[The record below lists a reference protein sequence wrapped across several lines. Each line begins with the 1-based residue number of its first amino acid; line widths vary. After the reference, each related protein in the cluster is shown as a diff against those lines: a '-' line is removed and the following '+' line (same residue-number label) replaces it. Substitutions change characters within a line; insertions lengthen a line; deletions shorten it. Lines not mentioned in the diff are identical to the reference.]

1 MRHRYRLLLCCLP
14 GLALLPAARSVAQAL
29 PPNLLLDDTFDDNR
43 QGWRTGTDATGT
55 FALEAGTYH
64 LRNRQGVSLT
74 HQALPLNSAAD
85 YALEATVQQA
95 GAGRGGLYWGAA
107 DDDNGNVFALEND
120 GRQYVIGRWQK
131 GKWEEL
137 HPVAAVP
144 GAAAG
149 KPHALRVTMHNG
161 EARYFIDG
169 TEVWKQASARSFG
182 PEIGPYASREADLR
196 LDRLR
201 AWHTARIRLAPD
213 VPLSLERT
221 ALGAAINEPRVRETN
236 PRVSP
241 DGRQL
246 YFARDVGQA
255 AGQNLDIF
263 VAQRQPDGRY
273 ADVQSVGRPLNN
285 DGNNAVESIT
295 PDGNTA
301 LLMNL
306 YQPDGSTRPERGAS
320 LARRRPDGQWGVPEP
335 VRFRAL
341 PPTAKRADYFLGAS
355 GSVMLLAL
363 DAPTHPQ
370 KCDLYVSHLTP
381 RGDWTEPKLLGPTIN
396 TPGDDY
402 APFLAPDGKTLY
414 FASSG
419 HAGFGGDDIFVT
431 TRLDETWTKWS
442 EPMNLGPGINTL
454 QDDGYFSVTAAGD
467 YAFLVGTNE
476 QGDYDL
482 VRVALPPA
490 LRPKATVL
498 LRGRA
503 VDARTNQPLT
513 AAAEVRAELLPKNT
527 PAGQATAAAGGKFQL
542 TLAGGASYTLKVTAP
557 GYLPATDALDL
568 TGNTQYGEVA
578 RDILLTPLA
587 AEQRLALNNL
597 FFQQSK
603 ADILPTSKPELDRLV
618 QVLKDNPELKIRLEG
633 HTDNQGDPKLN
644 VKLSE
649 ERVQHLQ
656 QYLVGQGIGAERL
669 QTVGYGGSKPVAPN
683 DNEYNRRKNRRVE
696 LVVLE

>member
-1 MRHRYRLLLCCLP
+1 MRHRYCPPLFA
-14 GLALLPAARSVAQAL
+14 LASLICLPAAGSAGQAL

-43 QGWRTGTDATGT
+43 QGWRTGRTDNGT
-55 FALEAGTYH
+55 FSLEGGSYRLLNQQA
-64 LRNRQGVSLT
+64 VSLT
-74 HQALPLNSAAD
+74 YQALPLNTAAD
-85 YALEATVQQA
+85 YALEATVQQR
-95 GAGRGGLYWGAA
+95 GAGRGGLYWAAA
-107 DDDNGNVFALEND
+107 DEDNGNVFALEND
-120 GRQYVIGRWQK
+120 GRSVVIGRWQK

-137 HPVAAVP
+137 HPAAALP
-144 GAAAG
+144 GAAGAA
-149 KPHALRVTMHNG
+149 HTLRVLVHNG
-161 EARYFIDG
+161 AASYFVDG
-169 TEVWKQASARSFG
+169 QEVWTQPAARTFG
-182 PEIGPYASREADLR
+182 TGVGPYASRATELR

-201 AWHTARIRLAPD
+201 AWHVARIRLAPD
-213 VPLSLERT
+213 VPLTLERT
-221 ALGAAINEPRVRETN
+221 ALGAAINEPRTRETS

-246 YFARDVGQA
+246 YFARDVQSGQP
-255 AGQNLDIF
+255 GQNLDIF

-273 ADVQSVGRPLNN
+273 AETRSLGFPLNN
-285 DGNNAVESIT
+285 EGNNAVESIT

-306 YQPDGSTRPERGAS
+306 YQPDGHPRPERGAS

-341 PPTAKRADYFLGAS
+341 PPAAQRADYFLAAG
-355 GSVMLLAL
+355 GTTMLLAL
-363 DAPTHPQ
+363 DAPSHPQ
-370 KCDLYVSHLTP
+370 KCDLLVSHLTP
-381 RGDWTEPKLLGPTIN
+381 RGDWTEPKPLGPTIN

-414 FASSG
+414 FASGG
-419 HAGFGGDDIFVT
+419 HPGFGGDDIFVS

-442 EPMNLGPGINTL
+442 EPLNLGPGINTL

-467 YAFLVGTNE
+467 YAFLVGSNE

-482 VRVALPPA
+482 FRVTLPPA

-503 VDARTNQPLT
+503 VDARSGQPLPV
-513 AAAEVRAELLPKNT
+513 AADIKVELLPKNT
-527 PAGQATAAAGGKFQL
+527 PAGQATAASAGKFQL
-542 TLAGGASYTLKVTAP
+542 TLPGGASYTLRASAP
-557 GYLPATDALDL
+557 GYLPLTQELDL
-568 TGNTQYGEVA
+568 TASTQYGEIS
-578 RDILLTPLA
+578 RDLPLTPLSA
-587 AEQRLALNNL
+587 GQRMALNNL

-603 ADILPTSKPELDRLV
+603 ADILPTSRPELDRLV

-649 ERVQHLQ
+649 ERVQHVQ
-656 QYLVGQGIGAERL
+656 QYLVAQGIAAGRL
-669 QTVGYGGSKPVAPN
+669 QTIGYGGAKPVAPN

>member
-1 MRHRYRLLLCCLP
+1 MTRLLL
-14 GLALLPAARSVAQAL
+14 LAALAALPAAGTAGQAL
-29 PPNLLLDDTFDDNR
+29 PPHLLLDDAFDDNR
-43 QGWRTGTDATGT
+43 QGWRLGRDDNGS
-55 FALEAGTYH
+55 FSLEGGAYR
-64 LRNRQGVSLT
+64 LRNQQGVSLSY
-74 HQALPLNSAAD
+74 QSLPLNTGAD
-85 YALEATVQQA
+85 YALEAIVQLS
-95 GAGRGGLYWGAA
+95 GAGRGGLYWGAK
-107 DDDNGNVFALEND
+107 DDDNGNVFALENE
-120 GRQYVIGRWQK
+120 GRSVVIGRWQK

-137 HPVAAVP
+137 HPATALP

-149 KPHALRVTMHNG
+149 KAHVLRLLVHAGAVSYLV
-161 EARYFIDG
+161 DDV
-169 TEVWKQASARSFG
+169 EVWKQSAARTFG
-182 PEIGPYASREADLR
+182 TGVGPYASRAADLR

-221 ALGAAINEPRVRETN
+221 WLGAAINEPRVRETN

-246 YFARDVGQA
+246 YFARDVR
-255 AGQNLDIF
+255 AGEAQNLDIF

-273 ADVQSVGRPLNN
+273 AEVQPLGRPLNN

-301 LLMNL
+301 LLLNL
-306 YQPDGSTRPERGAS
+306 YQPDGRSRPERGAS

-341 PPTAKRADYFLGAS
+341 PPTAERADYFLAAG
-355 GSVMLLAL
+355 GTTMLLAL

-381 RGDWTEPKLLGPTIN
+381 RGDWSEPKLLGPTIN

-414 FASSG
+414 FASGG
-419 HAGFGGDDIFVT
+419 HPGFGGDDIFVS
-431 TRLDETWTKWS
+431 TRLDESWTKWS
-442 EPMNLGPGINTL
+442 EPLNLGPGINTL

-467 YAFLVGTNE
+467 YAFLVGSSE

-482 VRVALPPA
+482 FRVALPA
-490 LRPKATVL
+490 VLRPKATVL

-503 VDARTNQPLT
+503 VDARTGQPLK
-513 AAAEVRAELLPKNT
+513 AAADIKVELLPKNT
-527 PAGQATAAAGGKFQL
+527 PVAQATAATAGRFQL
-542 TLAGGASYTLKVTAP
+542 TLPGGASYTLRATAP
-557 GYLPATDALDL
+557 GYLPAAEPLDL
-568 TGNTQYGEVA
+568 TANTQYGEIS
-578 RDILLTPLA
+578 RDLPLTPLA
-587 AEQRLALNNL
+587 AGQRIALNNL

-603 ADILPTSKPELDRLV
+603 ADILPTSRPELDRLV
-618 QVLKDNPELKIRLEG
+618 QVLQENPDLKIRLEG

-656 QYLVGQGIGAERL
+656 QYLVGQGIAAERL

>member
-1 MRHRYRLLLCCLP
+1 MPHRYCLLSLLWLAALP
-14 GLALLPAARSVAQAL
+14 GSGVAGQAL
-29 PPNLLLDDTFDDNR
+29 PPHLLLDDAFDDNR
-43 QGWRTGTDATGT
+43 QGWRTGTDAHGSLS
-55 FALEAGTYH
+55 LEGGTYR
-64 LRNRQGVSLT
+64 LRNRQGVSVS
-74 HQALPLNSAAD
+74 HQPLPLNTAAD
-85 YALEATVQQA
+85 YALEATVQLS
-95 GAGRGGLYWGAA
+95 GAGRGGLFWGAQ

-120 GRQYVIGRWQK
+120 GQQVVIGRWQK

-137 HPVAAVP
+137 RPAAAVP
-144 GAAAG
+144 GAAPGQA
-149 KPHALRVTMHNG
+149 HALRVLVHAG
-161 EARYFIDG
+161 EARYFVDG
-169 TEVWKQASARSFG
+169 AEVWKQSAARTFG
-182 PEIGPYASREADLR
+182 TAAGPYASREADLR

-221 ALGAAINEPRVRETN
+221 PLGAAINEPQVRETN

-246 YFARDVGQA
+246 YFARDVGEGA
-255 AGQNLDIF
+255 ALNLDIF
-263 VAQRQPDGRY
+263 MAQRQPDGRY
-273 ADVQSVGRPLNN
+273 ADVQPVGRPLNN

-301 LLMNL
+301 LLLNL
-306 YQPDGSTRPERGAS
+306 YQADGSTRPERGAS

-341 PPTAKRADYFLGAS
+341 PPTAERADYFLGAS
-355 GSVMLLAL
+355 GTVMLLAL
-363 DAPTHPQ
+363 DAPSHPQ

-381 RGDWTEPKLLGPTIN
+381 RGDWTEPKLLGPAVN

-431 TRLDETWTKWS
+431 QRLDETWTRWS
-442 EPMNLGPGINTL
+442 EPLNLGPGINTL
-454 QDDGYFSVTAAGD
+454 QDDGYFSVTASGD

-476 QGDYDL
+476 QGTYDL
-482 VRVALPPA
+482 YRVALPPA

-503 VDARTNQPLT
+503 VDARTGQPL
-513 AAAEVRAELLPKNT
+513 AVVADIRAELPPKT
-527 PAGQATAAAGGKFQL
+527 APVAQASAASAGKFQL
-542 TLAGGASYTLKVTAP
+542 TLPGGASYTLRATAP
-557 GYLPATDALDL
+557 GYLPASEPLDL
-568 TGNTQYGEVA
+568 TNSTEYGEIT
-578 RDILLTPLA
+578 RDVPLTPLA
-587 AEQRLALNNL
+587 AGQRIALNNL

-603 ADILPTSKPELDRLV
+603 ADILPTSRPELDRLV

-649 ERVQHLQ
+649 ERVQHVQ
-656 QYLVGQGIGAERL
+656 QYLVGQGIAAGRL
-669 QTVGYGGSKPVAPN
+669 QTLGYGGSKPVAPN